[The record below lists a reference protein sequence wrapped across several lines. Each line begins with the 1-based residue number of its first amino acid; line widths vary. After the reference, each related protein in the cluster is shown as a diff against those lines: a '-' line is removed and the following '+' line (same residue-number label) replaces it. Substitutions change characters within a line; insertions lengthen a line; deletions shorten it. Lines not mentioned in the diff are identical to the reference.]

1 MLKEYPSMHK
11 SPSAKGGRLNG
22 SRHLKSLNT
31 SLVVTKLIKQRL
43 QWPTLQGIHYRIS
56 LRKILNKQTAA
67 TTMTKM
73 TIATKPGG
81 GVVGVRIWFPEVP
94 NYVVKNVQFST
105 KPHHTF
111 KETDVYGSCTGKKA
125 VSSNCPWWGLCWNL
139 DKTFK
144 SANIIGKI

>member
-1 MLKEYPSMHK
+1 MHK

-81 GVVGVRIWFPEVP
+81 WWVSEVP

-105 KPHHTF
+105 KPDHTC
-111 KETDVYGSCTGKKA
+111 KETDVYGLCTGKKA
-125 VSSNCPWWGLCWNL
+125 VSSNCP
-139 DKTFK
+139 
-144 SANIIGKI
+144 

>member
-1 MLKEYPSMHK
+1 MHK

-81 GVVGVRIWFPEVP
+81 WWVSESDFQKYQIMLSKMSNFQQNLITHAKKQMYMVHVQEKKQSVVIVP
-94 NYVVKNVQFST
+94 DGACV
-105 KPHHTF
+105 
-111 KETDVYGSCTGKKA
+111 G
-125 VSSNCPWWGLCWNL
+125 
-139 DKTFK
+139 
-144 SANIIGKI
+144 I